1 MKRINHLKDASLNFK
16 IKTKRNQLA
25 FRLNNH
31 KLKASSHKVIIP
43 CQAEE
48 MAPSKIQL

>member
-16 IKTKRNQLA
+16 IKTKRNQLV
-25 FRLNNH
+25 FRLSNH
-31 KLKASSHKVIIP
+31 KLKASSLKVIIP

-48 MAPSKIQL
+48 MAPSKIQ